1 MGGLI
6 DEPTDDG
13 VIPIYP
19 PKIVY
24 AGKGRGGGIING

>member
-1 MGGLI
+1 MGELI

-24 AGKGRGGGIING
+24 AGKGRWGL